1 MGQHS
6 IFNGSGSRRVSVC
19 YAVLLSLAASSVAA
33 PQPIAGQA
41 HYTAVCETISHAI
54 SSASS
59 VYWPGSGQFYTNDIE
74 HYASSSSM
82 QAACSVEPGTEEDI
96 AVILRIV
103 AENRTP
109 FAVKSG
115 GHGMNP
121 QYSSTPGVHIAMSR
135 FNEVKY
141 CPEENVAEVGAGL
154 IWDDVYGALDPQGVT
169 VLGGRASGIGVG
181 GLALGG
187 GYSWKT
193 NQFGLTVDN
202 LTGHKVVLPDGRV
215 LTVNEKSYSDLFWG
229 LKGGA
234 NNFGIVTRFNLTTY
248 SQTEIWGGTIS
259 TNATYIDAVNAA
271 TAKFSQTVTDPKAQI
286 LPSYT
291 FVQGQLIASVSLFYD
306 APAQPKSIFD
316 DFLAIPTTAMDLK
329 IRPLRD
335 FVRTAPTNSTLGLRG
350 VYNTVSVL
358 NYTEHMLEAIVN
370 ETKFWGERL
379 PAGASSVTYSTEPF
393 LPSIF
398 SHASVDSAA
407 YPPNRS
413 VGPSPLAI
421 AFAWNDTTAD
431 EAIYDAARKSATR
444 LTQAMLSEGQ
454 KLQDVPLYGNY
465 AIFGTPL
472 EKIYGV
478 HLPKL
483 QALRAKYD
491 PYRVMNLAGG
501 WKF

>member
-1 MGQHS
+1 M
-6 IFNGSGSRRVSVC
+6 
-19 YAVLLSLAASSVAA
+19 VAT

-41 HYTAVCETISHAI
+41 YYTAVCEAISHAI

-59 VYWPGSGQFYTNDIE
+59 VNWPGSGQFYTADIE

-82 QAACSVEPGTEEDI
+82 QSACSVEPGTEEDI
-96 AVILRIV
+96 AII
-103 AENRTP
+103 
-109 FAVKSG
+109 VKSG
-115 GHGMNP
+115 GHCMNP

-141 CPEENVAEVGAGL
+141 DAEANVAEVGAGL

-202 LTGHKVVLPDGRV
+202 LTGHKVVLADGRI
-215 LTVNEKSYSDLFWG
+215 LTVNAQSYPDLFWG
-229 LKGGA
+229 LKG
-234 NNFGIVTRFNLTTY
+234 IVTKFNLTTY
-248 SQTEIWGGTIS
+248 PQTEIWGGTIS
-259 TNATYIDAVNAA
+259 VNATYINEVNAA
-271 TAKFSQTVTDPKAQI
+271 TAKFSQTVADPKAQI

-291 FVQGQLIASVSLFYD
+291 FVQGQVRDILTHNGVMELTRCSQLIASISLFYD
-306 APAQPKSIFD
+306 SPDQPKSIFD
-316 DFLAIPTTAMDLK
+316 DFLAIPNTAMDLK
-329 IRPLRD
+329 TRPLRD

-379 PAGASSVTYSTEPF
+379 PPGASSVTYSTEPF
-393 LPSIF
+393 LSSIF
-398 SHASVDSAA
+398 SHASVDSSA

-421 AFAWNDTTAD
+421 AFAWNDSSAD
-431 EAIYDAARKSATR
+431 AAIHDAARKSAAQ
-444 LTQAMLSEGQ
+444 LTQVMLSEGQ
-454 KLQDVPLYGNY
+454 NLQNVPLYGNY
-465 AIFGTPL
+465 AIFDTPL

-491 PYRVMNLAGG
+491 PYHVMGLAGG